1 MNKKDKK
8 IICILLI
15 IIILFSLVLLF
26 KITKSE
32 KQIKELRNKVYEEY
46 NKISEIE
53 INTDLSN
60 TIDSSDTIHQKQ
72 TAITIGKL
80 EIPKIGISYPIINIC
95 SDINLE
101 VAPCRIAGPYPN
113 KPGNL
118 VIAGHNNWNK
128 AFFSNLYKLKKDD
141 LVYFTDIS
149 GRKLKYKI
157 YDKYEVDENDL
168 SCLEQDTNE
177 QTEITLLTCVKY
189 KKKKRLIIKCR
200 N

>member
-8 IICILLI
+8 IIYILLI

-26 KITKSE
+26 KIMKSE

-46 NKISEIE
+46 NKITETDTTNITD
-53 INTDLSN
+53 NTDSTL
-60 TIDSSDTIHQKQ
+60 QEQ

-113 KPGNL
+113 TPGNL

-128 AFFSNLYKLKKDD
+128 AFFSNLYKLKKGD

-177 QTEITLLTCVKY
+177 QTEITLLTCIKY

>member
-8 IICILLI
+8 IICILLVI
-15 IIILFSLVLLF
+15 IVLFSLILLF
-26 KITKSE
+26 KIMKSE
-32 KQIKELRNKVYEEY
+32 KQLKELRDQVYEEY
-46 NKISEIE
+46 NQISETTT
-53 INTDLSN
+53 NDNSDSDDT
-60 TIDSSDTIHQKQ
+60 TIKEQST
-72 TAITIGKL
+72 ITIGKL
-80 EIPKIGISYPIINIC
+80 EIPKINISYPIINIC

-113 KPGNL
+113 TPGNL

-128 AFFSNLYKLKKDD
+128 AFFSNLYKLKKGD

-177 QTEITLLTCVKY
+177 QTEITLLTCIKY

>member
-8 IICILLI
+8 IIYILLI

-26 KITKSE
+26 KIMKSE

-46 NKISEIE
+46 NKIPETD
-53 INTDLSN
+53 NTNITDN
-60 TIDSSDTIHQKQ
+60 SDTTLQEQ
-72 TAITIGKL
+72 TTITIGKL
-80 EIPKIGISYPIINIC
+80 EIPKINISYPIINIC

-113 KPGNL
+113 TPGNL

-200 N
+200 S